1 MARHSNV
8 TCHGSRAA
16 GRGSTISDPG
26 PQTRDSRLVIGCV
39 AVLLLAISNS
49 AHSQGIRE
57 EITVERIIID
67 AHVIDDRGTPVE
79 DLRPSDFRVLIDG
92 KPAMVEAV
100 EWIPAEE
107 AGIRGQLAEEI
118 GNAPSGRLMVFFF
131 QTDFS
136 RVASRVTGQMRMV
149 KYAVNF
155 LDTLLPTDRVAVVQ
169 FDSHLKV
176 RLDFTD
182 DREKLRQAI
191 TKSLFIEQVGPPE
204 RVPLPSLMSRLSDDE
219 AKRAAT
225 PEKALLLLG
234 NALNPIPGPKSMV
247 MFSWGLGRYTG
258 SSVVMTRDYSK
269 ARRALEQSR
278 TAVFSLDITNAD
290 YHSLEVG
297 QKKVS
302 EDTGG
307 FYVKTHLFPQFA
319 MEKLRRTLSGHYELV
334 VKKESRT
341 RGLHTIGVSLLRRR
355 GTVLA
360 RTSYQD

>member
-1 MARHSNV
+1 MARHSIV
-8 TCHGSRAA
+8 
-16 GRGSTISDPG
+16 
-26 PQTRDSRLVIGCV
+26 
-39 AVLLLAISNS
+39 NS
-49 AHSQGIRE
+49 AHSAERGAQKRGQNLFCALRFALCALISLSLPATAQEIPRARE

-67 AHVIDDRGTPVE
+67 AHVIDYNGTPIE

-92 KPAMVEAV
+92 KPATIEAV

-107 AGIRGQLAEEI
+107 AGIRGQVAEEI

-136 RVASRVTGQMRMV
+136 RVTSRLSGQMRMTQ
-149 KYAVNF
+149 YAIKF

-176 RLDFTD
+176 RLDFTN
-182 DREKLRQAI
+182 DREKLREAI
-191 TKSLFIEQVGPPE
+191 TKSLLIQQLGPPD
-204 RVPLPSLMSRLSDDE
+204 RVPLPSLMSRLSYEE
-219 AKRAAT
+219 ARRAAS
-225 PEKALLLLG
+225 PEQALLLLG

-247 MFSWGLGRYTG
+247 MFSWGLGRYSG
-258 SSVVMTRDYSK
+258 GRVVMTPDYSK
-269 ARRALEQSR
+269 ARRALEQAR
-278 TAVFSLDITNAD
+278 TAVFSLDITDAD

-297 QKKVS
+297 QKKVA

-307 FYVKTHLFPQFA
+307 FYARTYHFPKFA
-319 MEKLRRTLSGHYELV
+319 MEKLQRTLSGHYELV

-341 RGLHTIGVSLLRRR
+341 RGLHSIEVKLARRR